1 MSKFKRI
8 FIIALLL
15 CFVFVGFITLNTT
28 DQSAFSPTSG
38 EANKQVHLNQITFKD
53 ESADKSDIEI
63 PETAKLY
70 KECSNFK
77 DDFRKSESDWLKNK
91 KPDWASFLIDGYSVD
106 EITTTVEYFQNSN
119 FAVSFRV
126 EQLRNNS
133 ILVKDNHSLMQ
144 QVKSLFPD
152 IFEKGSPFSVTK
164 RVPQSALEN
173 FDALSSTQKNS
184 LLNSNKPSIDDVAYF
199 INDKNYSNDDVLLLL
214 SKLQDPSA
222 VVGYG
227 KLDAISLIDYAAF
240 ANRAEVVEYLLDLGV
255 NITED
260 AYLGSTMDWALKNL
274 MNAVEAQSQQD
285 AVKIV
290 KLIWNNGGRANFIE
304 PLENGIEGSFPRGFF
319 RFSNEDIDLLQQRY
333 GIDLRLIEQR
343 NTLKVNKDSQL
354 IRNLRKSREDYLVEV
369 LGRDNTDDFRLECKN
384 IVANLNGIWNP
395 SSIYNVIEANIK
407 ENDSPE
413 AIKAALAA
421 IDPILVD
428 RYLKQTLTIRN
439 FSFVSGLDEIFRK
452 VGKST
457 IFEIIDEVLAL
468 GLSDKEN
475 SYVVIQLLGFD
486 SSYFDELKYSGLMTQ
501 EPSYSD
507 YKGFNLIKLRYIKPL
522 YESGANLTA
531 QDTYGK
537 TLTYYA
543 AKNHDLALLKYM
555 SDENFPYQL
564 SNIGE
569 DPLHALLQEDSQSS
583 RTNPFYIYDAV
594 VALMEFKPEIDE
606 FHLSRMA
613 LLKYTAPYNYL
624 KILQQYPKLE
634 PKADTPLPSI
644 RFSCFS
650 PAQKICN

>member
-15 CFVFVGFITLNTT
+15 CLVFVGFITFNTK
-28 DQSAFSPTSG
+28 DQTTLSPASG
-38 EANKQVHLNQITFKD
+38 EENKQARLNQITFKN
-53 ESADKSDIEI
+53 EIADKSDIEI

-70 KECSNFK
+70 KECTNFE
-77 DDFRKSESDWLKNK
+77 DNFRKSENNWLKSK
-91 KPDWASFLIDGYSVD
+91 KPDWPSFLVDGYSVD
-106 EITTTVEYFQNSN
+106 EVTTAVEYFQNSN

-133 ILVKDNHSLMQ
+133 ILAKDNNSLTQ
-144 QVKSLFPD
+144 QAKSLFPD
-152 IFEKGSPFSVTK
+152 IFKKGSPFSVTK
-164 RVPQSALEN
+164 KVPQQALEN
-173 FDALSSTQKNS
+173 FDTLSSAQKSNF
-184 LLNSNKPSIDDVAYF
+184 LNSNTPSVDDVAYF
-199 INDKNYSNDDVLLLL
+199 INDKNYSNDDILLLL
-214 SKLQDPSA
+214 SKLEDPSA
-222 VVGYG
+222 VVGYD
-227 KLDAISLIDYAAF
+227 KLDAISLIDYAAN
-240 ANRAEVVEYLLDLGV
+240 ANRVEVVEYLLDIGV
-255 NITED
+255 DITED
-260 AYLGSTMDWALKNL
+260 AYLGSTMDWALISL
-274 MNAVEAQSQQD
+274 MRASEGQAQQD
-285 AVKIV
+285 AARLVS
-290 KLIWNNGGRANFIE
+290 LIWNKDGRANFIE
-304 PLENGIEGSFPRGFF
+304 PLENRIEGRFPRRFF

-333 GIDLRLIEQR
+333 GINLRLIEQR
-343 NTLKVNKDSQL
+343 SILKVDKDSQL
-354 IRNLRKSREDYLVEV
+354 IRNLRKSREDYLLDV
-369 LGRDNTDDFRLECKN
+369 LGRDNPDDFRLECKN
-384 IVANLNGIWNP
+384 VVANLNGIWNP
-395 SSIYNVIEANIK
+395 SSIYNVIQANIK

-421 IDPILVD
+421 IDPVLVD
-428 RYLKQTLTIRN
+428 QYLKQTLTIRN
-439 FSFVSGLDEIFRK
+439 FSFVSGLDEIFMK

-486 SSYFDELKYSGLMTQ
+486 ASYFDELKYSGLMTQ

-507 YKGFNLIKLRYIKPL
+507 YRSFNLIKLRHIKPL

-531 QDTYGK
+531 ADAYGK

-543 AKNHDLALLKYM
+543 AKNRDLALLKYM

-564 SNIGE
+564 SNMGE
-569 DPLHALLQEDSQSS
+569 DPLHAVLQEDSQFS

-594 VALMEFKPEIDE
+594 VALMKFNPEIDE

-613 LLKYTAPYNYL
+613 LLKYTAPYNHV

-644 RFSCFS
+644 RF
-650 PAQKICN
+650 